1 MQNSLRTQN
10 EKIKNRTLV
19 AVIWDTR
26 LTRNKF

>member
-10 EKIKNRTLV
+10 EKIKTRTLV

-26 LTRNKF
+26 LTRNNS